1 MEEWKIGRVGG
12 WKAVRCLT
20 WRAVFPRS
28 GEWETDSGRLVS
40 SSEAA
45 IQESLGR
52 QAKIGRME
60 DWKGG
65 GMESGQM
72 LTWRTAVP
80 RSREW
85 ETDSGRR
92 LFLAARLRFKKA

>member
-1 MEEWKIGRVGG
+1 MEAWKGGRVGG

-20 WRAVFPRS
+20 WRAAVPRS

-52 QAKIGRME
+52 QALGKRPPE
-60 DWKGG
+60 
-65 GMESGQM
+65 
-72 LTWRTAVP
+72 TTRTEGACSMFELIPNISLGIRP
-80 RSREW
+80 R
-85 ETDSGRR
+85 
-92 LFLAARLRFKKA
+92 

>member
-1 MEEWKIGRVGG
+1 MEEWKGGRVGG
-12 WKAVRCLT
+12 WKDGRMESGQRLT
-20 WRAVFPRS
+20 WRAAVPRS

-52 QAKIGRME
+52 QAKNGRME

-72 LTWRTAVP
+72 FDLEGCG
-80 RSREW
+80 S
-85 ETDSGRR
+85 SQRR
-92 LFLAARLRFKKA
+92 MGDRLRAARF

>member
-1 MEEWKIGRVGG
+1 MEEWKGGRMEAWKIGRVGG

-20 WRAVFPRS
+20 WRAAVPRS

-60 DWKGG
+60 EWKIGRVGG
-65 GMESGQM
+65 
-72 LTWRTAVP
+72 WKAV
-80 RSREW
+80 R
-85 ETDSGRR
+85 G
-92 LFLAARLRFKKA
+92 